1 MANTVESAMKT
12 LREIDGLIERID
24 LAKDGSEISGRD
36 MILIVTILEKV
47 RSAILSSAAYPS
59 IEIEDEEVSA

>member
-1 MANTVESAMKT
+1 MANTVGSAIKT
-12 LREIDGLIERID
+12 IHEINQLIERIN

-47 RSAILSSAAYPS
+47 RNAILLPATYPS
-59 IEIEDEEVSA
+59 IEIEDEEVSV